1 MNNNSKWVIVC
12 GVIRDPDAAQA
23 KLRILGEWKR
33 SGEIEDVVVS
43 TWFGELEKYPEVGT
57 VISDNDFFLVES
69 PQPAV
74 KMSGHAFHQSKS
86 IHLALRLVPDGA
98 LVFRLRPDGPGLTP
112 ALRDAMRNCET
123 TLAKCPE
130 GSAFVRKVGIA
141 TCLFTSPFYI
151 NDMMLIGEKAD
162 LLKIFHFD
170 YFSEI
175 DFANFATEQYFFS
188 HPFLAQFPIFRTY
201 LRVSPP
207 GAFNSPALAG
217 ATLRAQLDSEFY
229 LLTLATHL
237 LLLRD
242 YFAFPFW
249 PPQQPDDAQRKAIT
263 ERTFAD
269 LLLAGFPDIGLFVN
283 EHLNVPYTH
292 TSGVIEILTEGLFRR
307 DNLGDRFM
315 AALDRVKQRQFHR
328 DWVDDF
334 SASSPMVKDFVAS
347 VKGAHPYTTRTGS
360 AVAAKH
366 YTYPKVADR
375 VGLITDDD
383 VYKKMEAEIN
393 SLRRTVDELMARKA

>member
-1 MNNNSKWVIVC
+1 MKNKWVIVC
-12 GVIRDPDAAQA
+12 GVIRDPGEAQA
-23 KLRILGEWKR
+23 KLRLLGEWKR
-33 SGEIEDVVVS
+33 SGEIDDVVVS
-43 TWFGELEKYPEVGT
+43 TWFGELEKYPDIAI
-57 VISDNDFFLVES
+57 VISENDFFFVES

-86 IHLALRLVPDGA
+86 IHLALRHVPDGA
-98 LVFRLRPDGPGLTP
+98 LVFRLRPDAPALSPGL
-112 ALRDAMRNCET
+112 LDVLHNCET
-123 TLAKCPE
+123 TLAKCSE
-130 GSAFVRKVGIA
+130 GSPLGRKVGVA

-151 NDMMLIGEKAD
+151 NDMILLGEKAD

-170 YFSEI
+170 YFSEL

-207 GAFNSPALAG
+207 GAFNNPALAG

-237 LLLRD
+237 LVLRD

-249 PPQQPDDAQRKAIT
+249 PSQQPDDPQRKTIA
-263 ERTFAD
+263 ERTFVD

-283 EHLNVPYTH
+283 EHLNVPYIRAP
-292 TSGVIEILTEGLFRR
+292 GVIEIFTEGLFRR
-307 DNLGDRFM
+307 DNLGDRFIT
-315 AALDRVKQRQFHR
+315 ALDRVKQRQFHR

-334 SASSPMVKDFVAS
+334 SANSPMVKDFVAA
-347 VKGAHPYTTRTGS
+347 VKEAHPYTTRTGN

-366 YTYPKVADR
+366 FTYPKVADR

-393 SLRRTVDELMARKA
+393 ALRRTIDDLMIRKA